1 MYAFITG
8 SVHVGVDFMTFF
20 VHWKL

>member
-8 SVHVGVDFMTFF
+8 SVHVGVDFMTIF